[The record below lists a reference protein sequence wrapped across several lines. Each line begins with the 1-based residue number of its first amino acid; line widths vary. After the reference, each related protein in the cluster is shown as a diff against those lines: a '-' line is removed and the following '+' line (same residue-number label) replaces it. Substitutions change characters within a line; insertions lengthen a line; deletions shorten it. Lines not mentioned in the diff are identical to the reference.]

1 MCDVTLH
8 KYAYSFGSLLYSGI
22 VKETKIK
29 KSPSFLQEIEKVQK
43 YDTPINPHIMFPNFT
58 APQSFCYVDS
68 EYTD

>member
-43 YDTPINPHIMFPNFT
+43 YEIKKYKGEK
-58 APQSFCYVDS
+58 SR
-68 EYTD
+68 